1 MSESERRVRKSWLDY
16 VKKNKTLLKF
26 AIDNYDDAWYNVR
39 QDMAEKGVELTPDE
53 LKNLVELIRESIG
66 EIEDE

>member
-39 QDMAEKGVELTPDE
+39 QDIAEKGVELTPDE

>member
-1 MSESERRVRKSWLDY
+1 MNKTEMRKSWLDY
-16 VKKNKTLLKF
+16 VRKNKNFLQF

-39 QDMAEKGVELTPDE
+39 QDIAEQGVELTPDE
-53 LKNLVELIRESIG
+53 LKDLVEMVRDSLK